1 MSDEQTLAVYDAK
14 AKEYAALV
22 AKSEPDA
29 ALLAFMA
36 ATKPGGLVLDLGC
49 GVANA
54 SAMMKARGFDTDA
67 VDASAA
73 MVELANRTHGIGAKQ
88 QRFEDLAVENHYEAV
103 WANFSLLHARRA
115 VFQQHLSQIHRAVKP
130 GGIFHIGM
138 KLGEGEMRDQLG
150 RFYSYYSL
158 EDLIRFL
165 ELAGFTVLEQRLG
178 EGGGLSGESTPW
190 ATLLC
195 RCEK

>member
-29 ALLAFMA
+29 ALIAFMA
-36 ATKPGGLVLDLGC
+36 ATMSGGLVLDLGC

-54 SAMMKARGFDTDA
+54 SAMMRERGFNIDA
-67 VDASAA
+67 VDASLA
-73 MVELANRTHGIGAKQ
+73 MVELANKTHGIGARQ
-88 QRFEDLAVENHYEAV
+88 QRFDDLEAENRYDGI
-103 WANFSLLHARRA
+103 WANFSLLHAPRA
-115 VFQQHLSQIHRAVKP
+115 RFQHHLGQIHRALKP

-138 KLGEGEMRDQLG
+138 KLGEGELRDRLG

-158 EDLIRFL
+158 EELVRFL